1 MDHNTPERGK
11 ATTLM
16 LSYLLWLETLDDE
29 EQSVFKRIY
38 EEFGPRLRFLAW
50 NLTHNDADAED
61 LVSAVLERIMRYKD
75 KFIHANDEEIYR
87 LLVIYAR
94 SIHFNKWKKDHRY
107 SISSL
112 DEPLYSSYDKDEVR
126 LLEIE
131 DEDSPSGVEELL
143 TKERN
148 IKIAKIIE
156 SLGEPFSQIIFLTYY
171 EDRTSA
177 EVGEILGLK
186 ASTVRTMLQKAREK
200 MRVELEVYLYGEN
213 H

>member
-1 MDHNTPERGK
+1 MI
-11 ATTLM
+11 
-16 LSYLLWLETLDDE
+16 SYLMWLETLDDE
-29 EQSVFKRIY
+29 ERSVFQRIY
-38 EEFGPRLRFLAW
+38 EEFGPRLKFLAW
-50 NLTHNDADAED
+50 NLTHNDTDAED
-61 LVSAVLERIMRYKD
+61 LMSAVLERIMRYKD

-112 DEPLYSSYDKDEVR
+112 DEPIYSSYDKDKVR

-131 DEDSPSGVEELL
+131 DEESPNGIEELL

-156 SLGEPFSQIIFLTYY
+156 SLGEPFSQIVFLTYY

-200 MRVELEVYLYGEN
+200 MRAELEEYLNGEN

>member
-1 MDHNTPERGK
+1 ME
-11 ATTLM
+11 
-16 LSYLLWLETLDDE
+16 
-29 EQSVFKRIY
+29 
-38 EEFGPRLRFLAW
+38 
-50 NLTHNDADAED
+50 
-61 LVSAVLERIMRYKD
+61 
-75 KFIHANDEEIYR
+75 
-87 LLVIYAR
+87 
-94 SIHFNKWKKDHRY
+94 KDHRY

-126 LLEIE
+126 TLEIE
-131 DEDSPSGVEELL
+131 DENSPNGMEELL

-171 EDRTSA
+171 EDLTSA

-200 MRVELEVYLYGEN
+200 MRVELEVYLNGEN